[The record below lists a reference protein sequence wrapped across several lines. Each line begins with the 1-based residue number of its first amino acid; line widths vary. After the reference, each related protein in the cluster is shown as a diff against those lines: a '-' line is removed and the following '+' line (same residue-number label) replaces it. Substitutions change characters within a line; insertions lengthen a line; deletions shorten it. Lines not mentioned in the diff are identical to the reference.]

1 MGYIPSYMTQNVTK
15 KLWRRFLTG
24 LISCWITH
32 WKLVGAAGHFD
43 LGAIMCIYYSDRNDL
58 TYKNR
63 EHIFPAGLG
72 RMKMLPQGYV
82 SDQANALFSPLE
94 LKIVSSPNIQDKQQ
108 FIYRKLAV
116 LASHE
121 KYPR

>member
-1 MGYIPSYMTQNVTK
+1 
-15 KLWRRFLTG
+15 
-24 LISCWITH
+24 
-32 WKLVGAAGHFD
+32 
-43 LGAIMCIYYSDRNDL
+43 
-58 TYKNR
+58 
-63 EHIFPAGLG
+63 
-72 RMKMLPQGYV
+72 MLPQGYV

>member
-1 MGYIPSYMTQNVTK
+1 
-15 KLWRRFLTG
+15 
-24 LISCWITH
+24 
-32 WKLVGAAGHFD
+32 
-43 LGAIMCIYYSDRNDL
+43 MCIYYSDRNDL